1 MRHRTAVLVLAL
13 MLGSSVLWAE
23 AGTPAGSAA
32 GSPRAGTASPGLQA
46 SPGALPPGFGQAI
59 KRENGLRRFEILAFG
74 SFPIAL
80 FYTNFG
86 FELGA
91 YIQSN
96 FDSRYA
102 PWPFSGEYTSSIS
115 DSERFG
121 RMGVAVGI
129 SLLVAG
135 VDAILVAS
143 LEKRKAAAAART
155 QAGTQAGPSPGASP
169 ASQGQSQGTG
179 P

>member
-1 MRHRTAVLVLAL
+1 MRHPVLVLAL
-13 MLGSSVLWAE
+13 ILASSVLWAE
-23 AGTPAGSAA
+23 GETPSRPSAA
-32 GSPRAGTASPGLQA
+32 SGDPTAGPASSGLQV
-46 SPGALPPGFGQAI
+46 SPGALPPGYGQAK

-74 SFPIAL
+74 GFPIAL
-80 FYTNFG
+80 FYTNLG

-102 PWPFSGEYTSSIS
+102 PWPFSGEQTQSIS

-121 RMGVAVGI
+121 RMGIAAGL

-135 VDAILVAS
+135 VDALLVAS
-143 LEKRKAAAAART
+143 LEKRRAGAPSGAAAGADPGP
-155 QAGTQAGPSPGASP
+155 AGTV
-169 ASQGQSQGTG
+169 QGTA